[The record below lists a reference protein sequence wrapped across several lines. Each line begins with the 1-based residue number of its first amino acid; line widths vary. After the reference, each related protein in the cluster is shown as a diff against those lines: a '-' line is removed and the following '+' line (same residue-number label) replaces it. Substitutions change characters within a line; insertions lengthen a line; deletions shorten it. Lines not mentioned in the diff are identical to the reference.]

1 MSAPFEPRGRKE
13 VPMASSL
20 KARISRLLDKL
31 EQGYLPEEE
40 ERAIRRKIK
49 FLRRLDAEDPQS

>member
-1 MSAPFEPRGRKE
+1 
-13 VPMASSL
+13 MASSL